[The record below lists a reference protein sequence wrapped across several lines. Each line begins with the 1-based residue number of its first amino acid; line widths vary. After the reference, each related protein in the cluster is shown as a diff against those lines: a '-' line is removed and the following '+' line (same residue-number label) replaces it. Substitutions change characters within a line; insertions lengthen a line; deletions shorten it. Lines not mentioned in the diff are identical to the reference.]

1 MGDKKTDLK
10 KLFTTCKG
18 MDRNLYLTVTR
29 VKVDD
34 SSAIKSELSEQARVM
49 QAVNGV
55 NEGLSIVFTNYP
67 GGEGSN
73 GI

>member
-34 SSAIKSELSEQARVM
+34 SSAIKSELSE
-49 QAVNGV
+49 
-55 NEGLSIVFTNYP
+55 
-67 GGEGSN
+67 
-73 GI
+73 